1 MKEAIFTI
9 LILAWLVEV
18 LVVQVERSVVLVG
31 KQYIVDRLLI
41 ILEAVG
47 WGIREQVRESSADA
61 MEWIQDIFLSFTV
74 G

>member
-61 MEWIQDIFLSFTV
+61 MEWI
-74 G
+74 